1 MKRKESILACFLT
14 VTVLL
19 LFIYIVFELI
29 GVEMNGECCLEK
41 IIIFMIIF
49 LLLVLV
55 GILAGQCLFCPD
67 TKPSKNKDE
76 DGCSV
81 SVSVDN
87 IKVEVDKVKI
97 KVDKMDFS
105 PKKWTVKCCPN
116 CWALCQEK
124 SDPSQENPSP
134 SQENPSPSQENPSS
148 SQENPFPCQ
157 ENPSPSQEN
166 PFPSQE
172 KPVAD
177 SK

>member
-41 IIIFMIIF
+41 IIIFMIII

-87 IKVEVDKVKI
+87 IKVEVDK
-97 KVDKMDFS
+97 MDFS

-116 CWALCQEK
+116 CWALCQE
-124 SDPSQENPSP
+124 NPSP
-134 SQENPSPSQENPSS
+134 SQENPSPSQENPS
-148 SQENPFPCQ
+148 PCQ
-157 ENPSPSQEN
+157 ENPSPCQEN
-166 PFPSQE
+166 PSPCQENLFPSQE

>member
-1 MKRKESILACFLT
+1 MKRKESILACFWT

-19 LFIYIVFELI
+19 LFIYILFELI
-29 GVEMNGECCLEK
+29 GVKMNDACRFEK
-41 IIIFMIIF
+41 IIILIIII

-87 IKVEVDKVKI
+87 IKIE
-97 KVDKMDFS
+97 VDKMDFS

-116 CWALCQEK
+116 WWVLCK
-124 SDPSQENPSP
+124 KKPT
-134 SQENPSPSQENPSS
+134 S
-148 SQENPFPCQ
+148 SQEKPESSQ
-157 ENPSPSQEN
+157 EDSAPSQEN
-166 PFPSQE
+166 PFPSQK
-172 KPVAD
+172 KPDAD

>member
-1 MKRKESILACFLT
+1 MKRKESILACFGT

-19 LFIYIVFELI
+19 LFIYFLFELI
-29 GVEMNGECCLEK
+29 GVEMNGECCFEK
-41 IIIFMIIF
+41 IIIFMIII

-55 GILAGQCLFCPD
+55 GIFAGQCLFCPD

-87 IKVEVDKVKI
+87 IKVEVDK
-97 KVDKMDFS
+97 MDFS

-116 CWALCQEK
+116 WWALCKKKPTSSQENPDSCQEK
-124 SDPSQENPSP
+124 SDLCKENPSP
-134 SQENPSPSQENPSS
+134 SQK
-148 SQENPFPCQ
+148 
-157 ENPSPSQEN
+157 
-166 PFPSQE
+166 
-172 KPVAD
+172 KPDAD

>member
-1 MKRKESILACFLT
+1 MKRKESILACFGT

-19 LFIYIVFELI
+19 LFIYFLFELI
-29 GVEMNGECCLEK
+29 GVEMNGECCFEK
-41 IIIFMIIF
+41 IIILIIII

-55 GILAGQCLFCPD
+55 GIFAGKCLFCPD

-87 IKVEVDKVKI
+87 IKVEVDK
-97 KVDKMDFS
+97 MDFS

-116 CWALCQEK
+116 WWALCKKKPTSSQENPDSCQEK
-124 SDPSQENPSP
+124 SDLCKENPSP
-134 SQENPSPSQENPSS
+134 SQK
-148 SQENPFPCQ
+148 
-157 ENPSPSQEN
+157 
-166 PFPSQE
+166 
-172 KPVAD
+172 KPDAD

>member
-19 LFIYIVFELI
+19 LFIYILFELI
-29 GVEMNGECCLEK
+29 GVKMNDACRFEK
-41 IIIFMIIF
+41 IIIFIIII

-87 IKVEVDKVKI
+87 IKVEVDKVMIKI
-97 KVDKMDFS
+97 DKMDFS

-116 CWALCQEK
+116 WWVLCKEK
-124 SDPSQENPSP
+124 PTSSQENPSP
-134 SQENPSPSQENPSS
+134 SQK
-148 SQENPFPCQ
+148 
-157 ENPSPSQEN
+157 
-166 PFPSQE
+166 
-172 KPVAD
+172 KPDAD
-177 SK
+177 SKQPTSDKEKPTEKF

>member
-1 MKRKESILACFLT
+1 MKRKESILACFWT

-19 LFIYIVFELI
+19 LFIYILFELI
-29 GVEMNGECCLEK
+29 GVKMNDACRFEK
-41 IIIFMIIF
+41 IIILIIII

-87 IKVEVDKVKI
+87 IKIE
-97 KVDKMDFS
+97 VDKMDFS

-116 CWALCQEK
+116 WWVLCK
-124 SDPSQENPSP
+124 KKPT
-134 SQENPSPSQENPSS
+134 S
-148 SQENPFPCQ
+148 SQED
-157 ENPSPSQEN
+157 SAPSQEN
-166 PFPSQE
+166 PFPSQK
-172 KPVAD
+172 KPDAD

>member
-41 IIIFMIIF
+41 IIIFMIII

-67 TKPSKNKDE
+67 TKTSKNKDE
-76 DGCSV
+76 DGCSI

-87 IKVEVDKVKI
+87 IKVEVDK
-97 KVDKMDFS
+97 MEFS
-105 PKKWTVKCCPN
+105 PKKWTVKCWPN
-116 CWALCQEK
+116 WWVLCKKKPTSSQEK
-124 SDPSQENPSP
+124 PDPSQENPSP
-134 SQENPSPSQENPSS
+134 SQK
-148 SQENPFPCQ
+148 
-157 ENPSPSQEN
+157 
-166 PFPSQE
+166 
-172 KPVAD
+172 KPDAD
-177 SK
+177 SKQPASDKEKPAEKF